1 MVLPL
6 FPHRFASASGPFS
19 TTFVTQTRDVHATG
33 PLDGVRVLDLTS
45 VVMGPL
51 ATQILGDLGADVIT
65 IEAAKGE
72 TNRVMGL
79 GPHPQLSG
87 IALNLLRNKRN
98 VAVDLKSP
106 DGRDAVL
113 AIAATCDV
121 FVTNL
126 RPAPLIRLGL
136 TYEDV
141 RAVRPDVVFCQAAG
155 WPSDSTRA
163 DDPAYDDIVQAA
175 SGAADVIRRASADA
189 ESPALFPTI
198 LADKVSGLTLTYAIL
213 AALFERERSGE
224 GQRVEVPMV
233 DAVAAFLLVE
243 HGAGAV
249 GRPPQ
254 APAGYHRILT
264 PHRRPQRSADGW
276 IQVFPY
282 TQAHYD
288 ALFAASGRDDLVGD
302 ERLSSTRARAA
313 NSELLY
319 GTLESIIAERT
330 TAQWLTFCSE
340 HGIPAAPM
348 TDLDEL
354 VASMPDASHP
364 VAGPYKSVPS
374 PVRFSRSPASVRR
387 PAPLTGEHN
396 RDVLREVGLDDDTI
410 DALEAAGVLRSKPA

>member
-1 MVLPL
+1 M
-6 FPHRFASASGPFS
+6 
-19 TTFVTQTRDVHATG
+19 TQTFTVPGSG

-45 VVMGPL
+45 VVMGPM

-65 IEAAKGE
+65 VEAAKGE

-87 IALNLLRNKRN
+87 VALNLLRNKRN
-98 VAVDLKSP
+98 VGLDLKSA
-106 DGRDAVL
+106 DGREAVL

-126 RPAPLIRLGL
+126 RPAPLARLRL
-136 TYEDV
+136 TYDDV
-141 RAVRPDVVFCQAAG
+141 RAVRADVVYCQAAG
-155 WPSDSTRA
+155 FPSDSDRA

-175 SGAADVIRRASADA
+175 SGAADVIRRASADGA
-189 ESPALFPTI
+189 SPALFPTI

-213 AALFERERSGE
+213 AALFERERSGL
-224 GQRVEVPMV
+224 GQLVEVPMV
-233 DAVAAFLLVE
+233 DAVSAFLLVE

-254 APAGYHRILT
+254 ATAGYHRILT

-282 TQAHYD
+282 TQTHYD

-302 ERLSSTRARAA
+302 DRLSSTRARAA

-319 GTLESIIAERT
+319 TTLEAIIATRT
-330 TAQWLTFCSE
+330 TAAWMDFCTE
-340 HGIPAAPM
+340 HGIPATPM
-348 TDLDEL
+348 ADLDEL
-354 VASMPDASHP
+354 VASLPDAVHP
-364 VAGPYKSVPS
+364 VAGAYKTVPS
-374 PVRFSRSPASVRR
+374 PVRFSRSATSVRR

-396 RDVLREVGLDDDTI
+396 REVLREVGLADEDI
-410 DALEAAGVLRSKPA
+410 DALEASGALRSKPA

>member
-1 MVLPL
+1 M
-6 FPHRFASASGPFS
+6 S
-19 TTFVTQTRDVHATG
+19 DG
-33 PLDGVRVLDLTS
+33 PLHGIRILDLTS

-87 IALNLLRNKRN
+87 VALNLLRNKRN
-98 VAVDLKSP
+98 VALDLKAP
-106 DGRDAVL
+106 EGRAAIL

-126 RPAPLIRLGL
+126 RPAPLARLRL

-141 RAVRPDVVFCQAAG
+141 RSVRQDVVFCQAAG
-155 WPSDSTRA
+155 FASDSDRA

-175 SGAADVIRRASADA
+175 SGAADVVRRASAAGD
-189 ESPALFPTI
+189 SPALFPTL

-213 AALFERERSGE
+213 AALFERARSGE

-233 DAVAAFLLVE
+233 DAVRAFLLVE
-243 HGAGAV
+243 HGAGAI
-249 GRPPQ
+249 GRPP
-254 APAGYHRILT
+254 ADTAGYHRILT
-264 PHRRPQRSADGW
+264 SHRRPQRSLDGW

-282 TQAHYD
+282 TQEHYD

-302 ERLSSTRARAA
+302 ERLSTTRARAA

-319 GTLESIIAERT
+319 GTLESIIAGRT
-330 TAQWLTFCSE
+330 TDEWLAFCAG
-340 HGIPAAPM
+340 HAIPAAAM
-348 TDLDEL
+348 ADLDDL
-354 VASMPDASHP
+354 VDALPDATHP
-364 VAGPYKSVPS
+364 VAGPYKSVPP
-374 PVRFSRSPASVRR
+374 PVRFSRTPASIRR
-387 PAPLTGEHN
+387 PAPLVGEHN
-396 RDVLREVGLDDDTI
+396 REVLHEVGVDEQVVDD
-410 DALEAAGVLRSKPA
+410 LEASGALRSKPG